1 MRNLEDR
8 QRQALGQV
16 AEIKRISCA
25 IDHALQHRTPAAVLI
40 TSAQPGE
47 GKSLFASALATSIAN
62 LGKHRVAV
70 LDLNWYRPAIHR
82 YFGLESNQTPAH
94 ILQADIDALATK
106 GQGQSPDL
114 LLAPT
119 DHRDHAS
126 MSGDVFGAFKHLIER
141 ARQSYDCVI
150 VDSASIFPTNRM
162 MIDPVMLSA
171 MVDGVV
177 LVVQAGFAPRQHV
190 KRACT
195 IMQAAGATMI
205 GVTINQYRSTLAD
218 TLEYR

>member
-1 MRNLEDR
+1 MSNLADR
-8 QRQALGQV
+8 QRQALGQI

-40 TSAQPGE
+40 TSAQQGE
-47 GKSLFASALATSIAN
+47 GKSLFASALATSMAS
-62 LGKHRVAV
+62 LGQHRVV
-70 LDLNWYRPAIHR
+70 LLDLNWYRPAVHHC
-82 YFGLESNQTPAH
+82 FGLESNQTMSH
-94 ILQADIDALATK
+94 ILQADIDALVTK
-106 GQGQSPDL
+106 GQGQRPDL

-119 DHRDHAS
+119 DHRDHAP
-126 MSGDVFGAFKHLIER
+126 MNGDVFGTFKHLIER
-141 ARQSYDCVI
+141 IKQAYDYVI

-171 MVDGVV
+171 LVDGVV
-177 LVVQAGFAPRQHV
+177 LVVQSGFAPRQHV

-205 GVTINQYRSTLAD
+205 GVTINQHRPTLAAPS
-218 TLEYR
+218 